1 MAGPKFEERQASDLA
16 YLETKGSFDKIPWQE
31 CIEKLYGWAKK
42 QKVMPGFYPM
52 GIYLDD
58 PKLVSPENCR
68 TEIAITFK
76 GKAQEESGVKIREMP
91 AMKVASISHKGPGSE
106 FQKTYGTLMEW
117 VEKKGYELSG
127 PPMEIYSKKPET
139 VNGETILYAKILF
152 PVKKK

>member
-1 MAGPKFEERQASDLA
+1 MAGPRLEERQASNLA
-16 YLETKGSFDKIPWQE
+16 YIETKGPFDKIPWQE
-31 CIEKLYGWAKK
+31 YLEKLYGWAKK

-58 PKLVSPENCR
+58 PKMVPPEECR

-106 FQKTYGTLMEW
+106 FKKTYGTLMEW
-117 VEKKGYELSG
+117 IEKKGFELSG
-127 PPMEIYSKKPET
+127 PPMEIYSKKPE
-139 VNGETILYAKILF
+139 VVGGETILYAKVML